1 MKKPAAAEE
10 EEYEGYKSWG
20 KHKGSG
26 FGGRNRTKLD
36 EALLAPGI
44 KTDYYARLTESK
56 AHGGKRARVC
66 NPVTAGMHWDSV
78 LQFLGY
84 LEREKGEVRES
95 SKERGS
101 FLFPQ
106 ISPKRPLGFKGLKVS
121 QT

>member
-101 FLFPQ
+101 LFSRRFLQKDPWA
-106 ISPKRPLGFKGLKVS
+106 SEG
-121 QT
+121 